1 MSQSPNEALMD
12 HFDTRHVF
20 EKKADG
26 SSYLARLVYGA
37 GLAEHARQAHELAE
51 AKKERALAVAEELR
65 ALQAARMGSVVQAA
79 HHTRVPLILR
89 PEMVPGGVSDGGIP
103 GSSIPLGFDE
113 GMIRMAAAIGADLA
127 HMDKAAAMTM
137 PLPNMMGGAGGA
149 AKGVLASAA
158 DFLKK
163 NLTSAGRTQAKL
175 TAAVAPAAAPKG
187 PGVLSGVLGGNTK
200 AMQQAYK
207 GPAPAPVAMPAPT
220 KTTVP
225 ALASATGTAPTQ
237 QGQGLFSAPAKS
249 QFNPVLGP
257 ERANQKVAPTPPV
270 TPPAHPAAPAATP
283 AAAPPPPPAAQASSA
298 APAAAPPAA
307 EQAAGPAKKPGAL
320 DRLGAMSGKEW
331 GSNLKRMAVM
341 GGLAYGGYKLL
352 NKGMDVMGAETAGPT
367 QYGAGGPELAY
378 GVNQYGQP
386 QY

>member
-1 MSQSPNEALMD
+1 
-12 HFDTRHVF
+12 
-20 EKKADG
+20 
-26 SSYLARLVYGA
+26 
-37 GLAEHARQAHELAE
+37 
-51 AKKERALAVAEELR
+51 
-65 ALQAARMGSVVQAA
+65 
-79 HHTRVPLILR
+79 
-89 PEMVPGGVSDGGIP
+89 
-103 GSSIPLGFDE
+103 
-113 GMIRMAAAIGADLA
+113 
-127 HMDKAAAMTM
+127 
-137 PLPNMMGGAGGA
+137 
-149 AKGVLASAA
+149 VLASAA

-207 GPAPAPVAMPAPT
+207 GPAPAPAPVAMPAPT

-237 QGQGLFSAPAKS
+237 QGQGLFSAKAPAKN
-249 QFNPVLGP
+249 QFNPMLGP
-257 ERANQKVAPTPPV
+257 ERVNQKVAPTPPV